1 MEFWIVSIVIICGK
15 KNSIKMNYIYTSWF
29 FIFTIV
35 PFYKINYNIML
46 TTDQINII
54 EAWWLIS

>member
-1 MEFWIVSIVIICGK
+1 MKFWIVSIVIICGK

-29 FIFTIV
+29 FIFTII